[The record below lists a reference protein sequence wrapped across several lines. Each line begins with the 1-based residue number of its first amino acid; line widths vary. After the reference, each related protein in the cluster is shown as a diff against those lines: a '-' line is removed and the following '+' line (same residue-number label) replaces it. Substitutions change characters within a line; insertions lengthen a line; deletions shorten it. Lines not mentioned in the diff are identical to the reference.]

1 MVIDSLAAFAD
12 IAPGESGSNDGDPF
26 VISVVG
32 APEDPFVRLW
42 LKPGGNAGQHQRSI
56 LYRLA
61 VGEPPNDVVAG
72 LALRPCHPNPF
83 AGSTRVAFHLPERTR
98 AAVRIYDVA
107 GRLVKT
113 VCDAVADAGWNQA
126 EWDGTNNSGGR
137 VASGVYFLR
146 VSACGDS
153 RTEKVVLIR

>member
-1 MVIDSLAAFAD
+1 
-12 IAPGESGSNDGDPF
+12 
-26 VISVVG
+26 
-32 APEDPFVRLW
+32 
-42 LKPGGNAGQHQRSI
+42 
-56 LYRLA
+56 
-61 VGEPPNDVVAG
+61 
-72 LALRPCHPNPF
+72 
-83 AGSTRVAFHLPERTR
+83 
-98 AAVRIYDVA
+98 
-107 GRLVKT
+107 VKT